1 MLMDQF
7 SGRPLDDDASSIEIH
22 PKAVFVPEHSD
33 PKLNRFA
40 FSYEIHI
47 TNHGLHTVQL
57 VDRHWQIDMGNGC
70 IQEVRG
76 EGVVGE
82 QPVLA
87 PGASYQY
94 QSGAII
100 ETPAGRM
107 WGDYGFAHEHGEK
120 FRVAIPLFHLLAP
133 GQYRPI
139 H

>member
-1 MLMDQF
+1 MDKLSEHAQEHD
-7 SGRPLDDDASSIEIH
+7 SENSSIEIH
-22 PKAVFVPEHSD
+22 VKTAFVPEHSD
-33 PKLNRFA
+33 PQLNRFA
-40 FSYEIHI
+40 FGYDIRIS
-47 TNHGLHTVQL
+47 NRGLRTVQL
-57 VDRHWQIDMGNGC
+57 MDRHWQIDMGNGC

-87 PGASYQY
+87 PGESHQY

-107 WGDYGFAHEHGEK
+107 WGDYGFIAEDGEK
-120 FRVAIPLFHLLAP
+120 FRATIPLFHLLAP
-133 GQYRPI
+133 DQYRPI